1 MCKTLKFFHQ
11 NITEYYST
19 RMYDLKRRKVQIMK
33 GKNDLLRLP
42 LNMLVCTMTERHA
55 TGQNTGDNLSLVLI
69 QDIVNKIQVAKL
81 EIR

>member
-1 MCKTLKFFHQ
+1 
-11 NITEYYST
+11 
-19 RMYDLKRRKVQIMK
+19 MK